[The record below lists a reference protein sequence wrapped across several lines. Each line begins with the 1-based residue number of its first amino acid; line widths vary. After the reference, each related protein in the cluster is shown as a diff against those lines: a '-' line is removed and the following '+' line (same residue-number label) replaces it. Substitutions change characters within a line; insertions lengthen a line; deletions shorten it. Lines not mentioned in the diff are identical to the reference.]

1 MKQRWA
7 LFSAVCLA
15 LTLAFC
21 LAWPNPGGAAV
32 RAQSEASDWWVE
44 LHPASS
50 TNRGQY
56 QGYLQTGGLP
66 AGGSYDLQFTL
77 YDAASGGV
85 PLGEAISYENL
96 QVSEGLFNVTLDWD
110 GLGSSPAWVEVSL
123 RLADDSAAESFTT
136 LARRLPLSGAA
147 GSSAPPTSTTA
158 LQPGAMLAPGDFTL
172 KAASPVPLT
181 CVTSDPN
188 TGLVYAQADRGL
200 GFYVYDPAADSW
212 STLAPSPLNSGNN
225 GGAAYLGGKIYTVY
239 TENSTSMGVYDIAT
253 DTWATIPNGLGVGTG
268 VIASDGSYLYLAV
281 GSTFKRYNPI
291 SATWADRAA
300 PSIDI
305 QPWGGMAYWNGR
317 LYAHRGNGLTEFARY
332 DIASNTW
339 TTLPSLPDG
348 AVLGSAIDPV
358 RREYYAYGSYGDT
371 NWYIFDLDAESWR
384 VETIPFFNVNDGGMA
399 YVSRDEE
406 SGVYFVQGEGGAG
419 FGHRETVPPRVGDFT
434 IKAASPVPLTCV
446 TSDPNTGLVYAQAN
460 WGMDFYVYDPLR
472 DIWSALPAA
481 PLNSG
486 NNGGAAYLGGKIYTV
501 YTGNSTSMGVYDITT
516 DTWATIPNGL
526 GMGTG
531 VIASDGSYLY
541 LASGSTFKRYN
552 PISATWADRAAPSID
567 IQPWGGMAYWNGRLY
582 AHRGNGLTEFARY
595 DIASNT
601 WTTLPSLP
609 DGAVLG
615 SAIDPVRREYYAYGS
630 YGGTNWY
637 IFDLDAESWR
647 VETIPFFSVND
658 GGMAYAVRGHA
669 SGVYFVQG
677 EDGAGFGRYQDASPS
692 NGLFAIN
699 DNAAYV
705 NSTSVTINVYAEDP
719 ETGVS
724 HMRFRNETPWRAL
737 LFQDAYPWDT
747 DALQRVLDGYSLPY
761 DLLPSSVMAT
771 SDLASYSQVIIPS
784 DQPQDLYDAYDAERT
799 RFEDYAS
806 NGGLVQ
812 FHAAAWGWHPGNLSG
827 IPLPGGVSISQQYSE
842 WNFITEP
849 AHPLVAGIA
858 NPLRGIFASHATFS
872 GLLDGN
878 QTISTAGDAP
888 GGNPTLIEYPL
899 GDGKVIASG
908 QTLEY
913 GWHNNQ
919 AAWRILENM
928 IPYAAGDMPW
938 SASVPWTLEPGD
950 GVKTVYAQFR
960 NGAGLYSTVTTDT
973 IILDTQPPVASA
985 TCMIGTSQ
993 TSIEVSWSGSDS
1005 LSGVS
1010 NYDVQYRVGAA
1021 GAWTD
1026 WPGLA
1031 ATTLT
1036 SATFGPLSPLPVEH
1050 LQSYSFRVRAHD
1062 NAGNA
1067 SAYAAAGDCSV
1078 SIEPASLYLPSL
1090 IR

>member
-281 GSTFKRYNPI
+281 
-291 SATWADRAA
+291 
-300 PSIDI
+300 
-305 QPWGGMAYWNGR
+305 
-317 LYAHRGNGLTEFARY
+317 
-332 DIASNTW
+332 
-339 TTLPSLPDG
+339 
-348 AVLGSAIDPV
+348 
-358 RREYYAYGSYGDT
+358 
-371 NWYIFDLDAESWR
+371 
-384 VETIPFFNVNDGGMA
+384 
-399 YVSRDEE
+399 
-406 SGVYFVQGEGGAG
+406 
-419 FGHRETVPPRVGDFT
+419 
-434 IKAASPVPLTCV
+434 
-446 TSDPNTGLVYAQAN
+446 
-460 WGMDFYVYDPLR
+460 
-472 DIWSALPAA
+472 
-481 PLNSG
+481 
-486 NNGGAAYLGGKIYTV
+486 
-501 YTGNSTSMGVYDITT
+501 
-516 DTWATIPNGL
+516 
-526 GMGTG
+526 
-531 VIASDGSYLY
+531 
-541 LASGSTFKRYN
+541 GSTFKRYN